1 MTAKQRKDVVFW
13 SFALVCSFGFLITR
27 TANSDHRVSTTFELD
42 TGQMVTFMGDRAKCI
57 EARDALR
64 DGSGSTVATVATV
77 SPWGA
82 EYGVK
87 SVWCAV
93 NGALIGEPNP

>member
-13 SFALVCSFGFLITR
+13 SFALVWSFGFLIAR
-27 TANSDHRVSTTFELD
+27 TANSDHRVSTTYELD

-64 DGSGSTVATVATV
+64 DGSGSTVTTV

-82 EYGVK
+82 QYGVK

-93 NGALIGEPNP
+93 NGALIGESER